1 MGFKSKRSVNHNTL
15 RKNLMS
21 QYPITITGN
30 LTDDPCVT
38 KFSSDKVNTRLRI
51 ASSRRTRHTN
61 SNGEFEWRDSDT
73 VYINIEVWGQLGINT
88 SKSLEKGMPVIA
100 LGSLCTDTSTDNES
114 QQQRERSYM
123 RGLPV
128 GIDMNRYIVASQ
140 RMDALHTPEGM
151 VLNCGSEALHINKD
165 YTVDKDD
172 VIDETGVEE
181 VVPASF
187 DDPREAEAEKEEAAV
202 ANF

>member
-1 MGFKSKRSVNHNTL
+1 
-15 RKNLMS
+15 MS

-30 LTDDPCVT
+30 LTDDPFVT

-73 VYINIEVWGQLGINT
+73 VYINIELWGQLAINT
-88 SKSLEKGMPVIA
+88 SKSLKKGMPVIA
-100 LGSLCTDTSTDNES
+100 LGSLCTDTWTDNET
-114 QQQRERSYM
+114 QKQRERTYM
-123 RGLPV
+123 RGLQV

-151 VLNCGSEALHINKD
+151 VLNSGSEALHINKD

-172 VIDETGVEE
+172 VIDETGAEE

-187 DDPREAEAEKEEAAV
+187 DDPREAEAEKEEVAV

>member
-21 QYPITITGN
+21 QYPITITRN
-30 LTDDPCVT
+30 LTDDPFVI
-38 KFSSDKVNTRLRI
+38 KFSTAKVNTRL
-51 ASSRRTRHTN
+51 SMVFTRRTRHTN

-73 VYINIEVWGQLGINT
+73 VYINIELWGQLAINT
-88 SKSLEKGMPVIA
+88 SKSLKKGMPVVA
-100 LGSLCTDTSTDNES
+100 LGSLCTDTWTDNET
-114 QQQRERSYM
+114 QKQRERTYM
-123 RGLPV
+123 RGLQV
-128 GIDMNRYIVASQ
+128 GIDVNRYIVASQ
-140 RMDALHTPEGM
+140 LMDALHTPEGM
-151 VLNCGSEALHINKD
+151 VLNSGSEALHINKD

>member
-1 MGFKSKRSVNHNTL
+1 
-15 RKNLMS
+15 MS

-30 LTDDPCVT
+30 LTDDPFVT

-73 VYINIEVWGQLGINT
+73 VYINIELWGQLAINT
-88 SKSLEKGMPVIA
+88 SKSLKKGMPVIA
-100 LGSLCTDTSTDNES
+100 LGSLCTDTWTDNET
-114 QQQRERSYM
+114 QKQRERTYM
-123 RGLPV
+123 RGLQV

-151 VLNCGSEALHINKD
+151 VLNSGSEALHINKD

-172 VIDETGVEE
+172 VMDETGVED

-187 DDPREAEAEKEEAAV
+187 GDPREAEAEKEEAAV
-202 ANF
+202 SNF